1 MSLKKPGA
9 SLFFISLALPLALL
23 TGCNSFNRA
32 TQGMASAMTFY
43 KPDVVQGNFISREQV
58 QALHPGMTRV
68 QVRDILGTPLTSSV
82 FHADRWDY
90 VFTMRRMR
98 VEPQQYK
105 LTVFFQGDALD
116 RFESDEMPSET
127 EFVNRISTAKPG
139 KLPRLEATE
148 EELARYSASGSS
160 ASADAEENRPAPA
173 TATSYPP
180 LEP

>member
-90 VFTMRRMR
+90 EIGRAHV
-98 VEPQQYK
+98 
-105 LTVFFQGDALD
+105 
-116 RFESDEMPSET
+116 
-127 EFVNRISTAKPG
+127 
-139 KLPRLEATE
+139 
-148 EELARYSASGSS
+148 
-160 ASADAEENRPAPA
+160 
-173 TATSYPP
+173 
-180 LEP
+180 

>member
-1 MSLKKPGA
+1 
-9 SLFFISLALPLALL
+9 
-23 TGCNSFNRA
+23 
-32 TQGMASAMTFY
+32 
-43 KPDVVQGNFISREQV
+43 
-58 QALHPGMTRV
+58 
-68 QVRDILGTPLTSSV
+68 
-82 FHADRWDY
+82 
-90 VFTMRRMR
+90 
-98 VEPQQYK
+98 
-105 LTVFFQGDALD
+105 
-116 RFESDEMPSET
+116 MPSET